1 MRLSRK
7 LFAWTL
13 VAVLCVGLG
22 SARADGTPNI
32 TVSVSSASV
41 LFGDPVHVTVTAANP
56 PGTYG
61 YNLTYRV
68 VLPAGVT
75 YAGGAATAP
84 QQVANAPIGS
94 ETTLIFSNVS
104 DLSPNSSRAI
114 GFDLT
119 YSQTTYDVGSTFP
132 VAAQAFVNSDP
143 RFVPKFDASGVYASG
158 ATGSTAE
165 ISGTQT
171 INAIKV
177 TKSEPSAEGEILR
190 GLHDHQTVYTLN
202 VANNSV
208 NSTTGTTLDD
218 FLPAGLEFLG
228 CGNGTDDH
236 TTNAPTNPGSTAEY
250 PGSGPIVIAP
260 LAGCVDPI
268 AVDTFSGDPDGTG
281 PLTSGV
287 YTHVTWNVGAL
298 SPGQTRIFTY
308 RAAVPLRANTMAFTG
323 TKPTAASL
331 GQGANL
337 DNNSGAEVSDESSLT
352 NGATAHGSYQG
363 STPVAVSDEGTLTRS
378 AEDWLVHKSGSSG
391 TLAEGAI
398 TLWTLTLQTSEYR
411 FVDGAT
417 VTDTVPDGLCPLGA
431 SNFTTGN
438 DPANDSECQPTG
450 NPNDLPNPAYS
461 SVTEHSDGTWTLV
474 WDSSVLSRLAHT
486 GVDDTISI
494 TYPTVTRTHYQQ
506 GFVPAG
512 PILTADTVQNQVRTD
527 ALQFARCTAP
537 GTPDCSTPGPT
548 ISHDVPNGDP
558 IGDTSQADQ
567 TAVSPVIDKMV
578 AASGS
583 NCATAGYGNTV
594 PHYHPGDRVCWLV
607 RVDFPGAVDTAPQA
621 VADFLPPGATYE
633 SGSEAAGP
641 GDTVSSTLDASAALT
656 DGALSWTVTG
666 GHVSAGSLVF
676 SRIFSTIA
684 APPGSPAPGDI
695 TGNLLKFSSTDTPG
709 ISSSLRDQADYVLD
723 TPAVS
728 LLKGVS
734 TVVRGGS
741 TVVGPLG
748 ANSDNISVQ
757 GGDQVTY
764 RVDVTNS
771 GAQDASNVEVRDI
784 LPFDCTIPVAITAIS
799 DSGTCVDGGL
809 APDQIQWT
817 LPTLAAGTTTTLHYT
832 ATVPVDVGAART
844 FANHAGVR
852 KFEGSTNLGGTYIY
866 TPANNIDATDPTTP
880 NAPAADDTSSVST
893 TNAGVVKGRST
904 EITEAGN
911 SGAQA
916 TIGEEIT
923 YTLTATVPAGT
934 TLHGTAQL
942 TDTVDSSTRQP
953 YVASSATATLNGGAL
968 PGGFTLDTSGA
979 TPKIVFPTDYA
990 NAAAS
995 GDDILVLTFRTNVA
1009 DVAANTRTSGILTNQ
1024 GKLTWTDPVIGAQ
1037 TRTSNTV
1044 TTQIVEPR
1052 IAQAKSDD
1060 RNPARVSPGDV
1071 ITYTLTTTNP
1081 TAPGRVSTAHDLVVS
1096 DVVPVGLT
1104 PIDVAPGNA
1113 QLANGA
1119 AVPGTGG
1126 AIWTSATRTIAKSVS
1141 SINPGA
1147 SSAFSYR
1154 VIVDNPGVGGAT
1166 KVNTA
1171 TATATSLG
1179 FPADSD
1185 GERMSGVGYSA
1196 STTDTV
1202 RLATAA
1208 IAKAVSPTS
1217 ATIGEPL
1224 SYTVR
1229 VTIPAGISLYD
1240 MTVVDVVPDSIDVD
1254 GYDSETCESG
1264 CPLVNPVNRYT
1275 PVVAGTTKLAWDL
1288 GDIGAPLSTPQVIA
1302 LTYHGHLRATHRIG
1316 GAPVVAPQTPTNSAT
1331 VSSNQTDVNGAFDA
1345 ASIPTTFTDSSQP
1358 ATAPVTVVEPS
1369 LVIDKKVKVG
1379 TAGSFVDGPASA
1391 RSDSALTYQIV
1402 VTNTGSAPAY
1412 DAVVTDLPD
1421 AELTNVVLAA
1431 VAGTTV
1437 SDGWTSADPGI
1448 AWQIPGP
1455 IAAGGSVT
1463 LTYSASLVAAASLH
1477 DAETID
1483 NTAAV
1488 PHSFGVPSATRAA
1501 NAGDATF
1508 VYRDYTNGGSDSTQV
1523 VLDFPTFSTVKTTGA
1538 IGFPDTGIAEV
1549 GQSFSWRVVATNTSA
1564 TATATAVHVT
1574 DTLPANWSYDNG
1586 TASISPGG
1594 SQEPV
1599 VTAHATGDDLDWT
1612 VATLAPG
1619 ATATVT
1625 YTAHPLPAAASL
1637 PGTGA
1642 NANVNS
1648 ARVRTAMDEAGNSG
1662 NGDGAYGS
1670 TVDTAAATLHLPLL
1684 GIVKTPDHGAAV
1696 AGTTSSFSI
1705 AVHNSGSGIAR
1716 NVDVM
1721 DVLPAGL
1728 GYAAASASAVPSTG
1742 FSETSV
1748 SGQTVHWTIATVAVG
1763 ATVTIT
1769 LPVAVAH
1776 DIADASTLTNTAS
1789 TSSNELPT
1797 PVSDTGSLDIAAH
1810 ADLSIVKS
1818 GAATYGEGA
1827 SYVWHVRVRNL
1838 GPSDAQAAN
1847 VGDTL
1852 PAGVTFASASAPC
1865 TAVGQV
1871 VACNLGT
1878 LAAGFDQTYDVSV
1891 AVTSGTTS
1899 SPLSN
1904 TAVVATTT
1912 TDTVAGNN
1920 SSTSTALPS
1929 PLADISVAKVAT
1941 PPAILKGGR
1950 TSFAMT
1956 VHNAGPSIARS
1967 VTLSDTMPAGLS
1979 LVSATGTGC
1988 GTAGATVTCALGD
2001 LAAGGDSLVT
2011 VLADGVVNGP
2021 WLNTATAATPT
2032 TQPIGGGTP
2041 DSGSA
2046 TVIVGPVA
2054 GLQLAKTAPAQI
2066 AAGGDLTWTL
2076 AVTNVGPDPASN
2088 VTIDD
2093 PLPSGTTFVSA
2104 SPGCAPA
2111 TAVVHCAVGDLAV
2124 GQSTTRTISATV
2136 PLVLADTTVLN
2147 TATTA
2152 ADQGDDHPADNI
2164 ASASTLVGPS
2174 ADLGVVKTGPA
2185 TAGAGGTVAW
2195 TLVATNAGPSAATGV
2210 TIVDTLPAG
2219 VTFVSATPAQGGCS
2233 AVGQAVGCALGAVAN
2248 GGTAQ
2253 IQLVGTVAAALEGTS
2268 IVNGASISGDQPDPA
2283 AANDQASAT
2292 TAVVAPL
2299 ASAFNLTFDKR
2310 VLGHSPPQLGVALRY
2325 GLTVSNSGPA
2335 NAADVDVTDTLPSNL
2350 EFVSASLSG
2359 GTCTHAD
2366 AVVTCHLDTL
2376 AAGAQGT
2383 AIVTT
2388 RPIAGGPVQNTASVQ
2403 SAVADQKPADN
2414 VDAARASVSAPRARL
2429 SLAKTTARSA
2439 PLRAGQRIGYR
2450 IRVANPGRTAAA
2462 AVIVCDVL
2470 PASLVWVSTP
2480 GARFRE
2486 GRACWTIGLLRA
2498 GQGRTLRVSA
2508 RLIRGARGHRLV
2520 NVATATSENATMR
2533 HASAIVT
2540 VAPGEQN
2547 RNRRDG
2553 GVTG

>member
-1 MRLSRK
+1 
-7 LFAWTL
+7 
-13 VAVLCVGLG
+13 VGLG
-22 SARADGTPNI
+22 IARADGTPNI
-32 TVSVSSASV
+32 TAAVSSASV

-75 YAGGAATAP
+75 YAGGAPTAP
-84 QQVANAPIGS
+84 QQIANAPIAG

-119 YSQTTYDVGSTFP
+119 YSQTAYDVGSSFP

-143 RFVPKFDASGVYASG
+143 RFVPKFDGSGVYSSG

-202 VANNSV
+202 VENNSV
-208 NSTTGTTLDD
+208 NPTTGTTLDD
-218 FLPAGLEFLG
+218 YLPAGLEFLG

-250 PGSGPIVIAP
+250 PGSGPIVIP
-260 LAGCVDPI
+260 SLPGCVDPI

-287 YTHVTWNVGAL
+287 YTHVTWSVGTL
-298 SPGQTRIFTY
+298 NPGQTKVFTY
-308 RAAVPLRANTMAFTG
+308 RAAVPLRANTMTFTG

-337 DNNSGAEVSDESSLT
+337 DNNSGPEVADESALT

-363 STPVAVSDEGTLTRS
+363 GTPIAVSDEATMTRS
-378 AEDWLVHKSGSSG
+378 AEDWLVHKSGSSS

-398 TLWTLTLQTSEYR
+398 TQWTLTLQTSEYR
-411 FVDGAT
+411 FVNGAT
-417 VTDTVPDGLCPLGA
+417 VTDTIPDGLCPLGA

-438 DPANDSECQPTG
+438 DPANDSECAPTG
-450 NPNDLPNPAYS
+450 DLPSAPYS
-461 SVTEHSDGTWTLV
+461 SVTEHSDGSWTVV
-474 WDSSVLSRLAHT
+474 WDASVLSSLAHT
-486 GVDDTISI
+486 GVNDTITI
-494 TYPTVTRTHYQQ
+494 TYPTVTRSHYQEA
-506 GFVPAG
+506 FVPAG
-512 PILTADTVQNQVRTD
+512 PILTTDTVQNLVRTD
-527 ALQFARCTAP
+527 ATQFARCTAP

-548 ISHDVPNGDP
+548 ISHDVPDGAP
-558 IGDTSQADQ
+558 IDDTSQAGQ
-567 TAVSPVIDKMV
+567 TAVSPVIDKKV

-583 NCATAGYGNTV
+583 NCATASYVDTV

-621 VADFLPPGATYE
+621 VADFLPAGATYE
-633 SGSEAAGP
+633 TGSEAAGP
-641 GDTVSSTLDASAALT
+641 GDNVSSTLDASAALT

-666 GHVSAGSLVF
+666 GHVAAGSLVF
-676 SRIFSTIA
+676 ARIFSTIA
-684 APPGSPAPGDI
+684 DPPGRPAPGDI

-709 ISSSLRDQADYVLD
+709 VSSSLRDQADYVLD
-723 TPAVS
+723 TPVVS

-741 TVVGPLG
+741 TVLGPLG
-748 ANSDNISVQ
+748 PNSDNIAVQ

-771 GAQDASNVEVRDI
+771 GAQDASNVQVRDI
-784 LPFDCTIPVAITAIS
+784 LPFDCAIPVAITAIS
-799 DSGTCVDGGL
+799 NGGTCVDGGL

-832 ATVPVDVGAART
+832 ATVPVDVGAARI

-852 KFEGSTNLGGTYIY
+852 QFEGATNVGGTYTY
-866 TPANNIDATDPTTP
+866 TPANNIDATNATTP

-893 TNAGVVKGRST
+893 ADATVVKARTT
-904 EITEAGN
+904 EITESGN
-911 SGAQA
+911 SASQA

-953 YVASSATATLNGGAL
+953 YVASSASATLNGGAL

-979 TPKIVFPTDYA
+979 TPRVVFPADYA
-990 NAAAS
+990 NAAGS
-995 GDDILVLTFRTNVA
+995 GDDTLVLTFRTKVA
-1009 DVAANTRTSGILTNQ
+1009 DVAGNTRTSGNLTNL
-1024 GKLTWTDPVIGAQ
+1024 GTLTWTDPVIGAQ
-1037 TRTSNTV
+1037 TRPSNTV

-1071 ITYTLTTTNP
+1071 ITYTVTTTNP
-1081 TAPGRVSTAHDLVVS
+1081 TAPGRVSVAHDLVIG

-1104 PIDVAPGNA
+1104 PIGVAPGNTP
-1113 QLANGA
+1113 LADGA
-1119 AVPGTGG
+1119 SVPGTGG

-1141 SINPGA
+1141 SIDPGA

-1166 KVNTA
+1166 KVNTV

-1179 FPADSD
+1179 SPADSD
-1185 GERMSGVGYSA
+1185 GERTTGTGYSA

-1208 IAKAVSPTS
+1208 IAKTVTPTS
-1217 ATIGEPL
+1217 ATIGDPL

-1229 VTIPAGISLYD
+1229 VTVPAGISLYD
-1240 MTVVDVVPDSIDVD
+1240 LTVVDVVPDSIDVD
-1254 GYDSETCESG
+1254 GYASVTCESG
-1264 CPLVNPVNRYT
+1264 CPLVNPVNLYT

-1288 GDIGAPLSTPQVIA
+1288 GDIAAPLATPQVIA
-1302 LTYHGHLRATHRIG
+1302 LTYHGHLRATHRVG
-1316 GAPVVAPQTPTNSAT
+1316 GAPVAAPQTPTNSAT
-1331 VSSNQTDVNGAFDA
+1331 VSSNQTNVNGAFDPA
-1345 ASIPTTFTDSSQP
+1345 GIPTSFTDSSSP
-1358 ATAPVTVVEPS
+1358 ATAPVTVIEPA
-1369 LVIDKKVKVG
+1369 LTVDKKVEVG
-1379 TAGSFVDGPASA
+1379 TGSFVDGPVSA

-1421 AELTNVVLAA
+1421 AELTNVVVAS

-1437 SDGWTSADPGI
+1437 SDGWTAGDPDI

-1463 LTYSASLVAAASLH
+1463 LTYTASLVAASGLH
-1477 DAETID
+1477 DGETID
-1483 NTAAV
+1483 NTAAI
-1488 PHSFGVPSATRAA
+1488 PHFFGVPSATRAA
-1501 NAGDATF
+1501 NPTF
-1508 VYRDYTNGGSDSTQV
+1508 VYRDYTNGGTDSTQV

-1549 GQSFSWRVVATNTSA
+1549 GQSFSWRVVVTNTSA
-1564 TATATAVHVT
+1564 TATASAVHVT
-1574 DTLPANWSYDNG
+1574 DTLPPNWSYDAG
-1586 TASISPGG
+1586 SASISPGG
-1594 SQEPV
+1594 AQEPV
-1599 VTAHATGDDLDWT
+1599 VTAHASGDDLDWS

-1619 ATATVT
+1619 AAATVT
-1625 YTAHPLPAAASL
+1625 YTAHPLPAAATL
-1637 PGTGA
+1637 PGIGA

-1648 ARVRTAMDEAGNSG
+1648 ARVRAATDEAGNSG
-1662 NGDGAYGS
+1662 NGDGTYSS
-1670 TVDTAAATLHLPLL
+1670 TADTATATLHLPALA
-1684 GIVKTPDHGAAV
+1684 IVKTPDHGAAV

-1705 AVHNSGSGIAR
+1705 AVHNTGNGTAR
-1716 NVDVM
+1716 NVDVT

-1728 GYAAASASAVPSTG
+1728 GYTAASASAVPSTG
-1742 FSETSV
+1742 FSETSI

-1769 LPVAVAH
+1769 VPVAVAH
-1776 DIADASTLTNTAS
+1776 DVAGGSTLTNTAS
-1789 TSSNELPT
+1789 TSSDELPT
-1797 PVSDTGSLDIAAH
+1797 PVSDTGSLDVAAH

-1818 GAATYGEGA
+1818 GAATYSEGA
-1827 SYVWHVRVRNL
+1827 SYLWHLRVRNL
-1838 GPSDAQAAN
+1838 GPSDAQAAT
-1847 VGDTL
+1847 VSDTL
-1852 PAGVTFASASAPC
+1852 PPGVTFVAASAPC
-1865 TAVGQV
+1865 TALGQV
-1871 VACNLGT
+1871 VGCNLGT
-1878 LAAGFDQTYDVSV
+1878 LAAGFDQTYDVTV
-1891 AVTSGTTS
+1891 AVTPGTTS

-1912 TDTVAGNN
+1912 TDLVAGNN

-1929 PLADISVAKVAT
+1929 PLADISVVKVAT
-1941 PPAILKGGR
+1941 PAAILKGGQ
-1950 TSFAMT
+1950 TSFAIT

-1967 VTLSDTMPAGLS
+1967 VTLSDAMPAGLS

-1988 GTAGATVTCALGD
+1988 VTAGATVTCALAD

-2011 VLADGVVNGP
+2011 VLANGTVNGSWP
-2021 WLNTATAATPT
+2021 NTATATTPT
-2032 TQPIGGGTP
+2032 PQPVGGGAP

-2046 TVIVGPVA
+2046 TVIVGPVSD
-2054 GLQLAKTAPAQI
+2054 LQLGKTAPAQV

-2076 AVTNVGPDPASN
+2076 SVTNAGPDPATN

-2104 SPGCAPA
+2104 SPGCTLAA
-2111 TAVVHCAVGDLAV
+2111 GVVHCAVGDLVV
-2124 GQSTTRTISATV
+2124 GQSATRTITTTV
-2136 PLVLADTTVLN
+2136 PLALADTTVLN
-2147 TATTA
+2147 TATTTG
-2152 ADQGDDHPADNI
+2152 DQGDDHPADDT
-2164 ASASTLVGPS
+2164 ASAHTLVGPA

-2185 TAGAGGTVAW
+2185 TAGAGGTVSW

-2210 TIVDTLPAG
+2210 NVVDTLPAG
-2219 VTFVSATPAQGGCS
+2219 VTFVSATPTQGTCS
-2233 AVGQAVGCALGAVAN
+2233 AVGQAVGCALGALLN

-2253 IQLVGTVAAALEGTS
+2253 IQLVGIVAASLEGTS
-2268 IVNGASISGDQPDPA
+2268 IVNGASISGDQPDPVT
-2283 AANDQASAT
+2283 ANDQSSAT
-2292 TAVVAPL
+2292 TAVGAPL
-2299 ASAFNLTFDKR
+2299 ASAFNLVFVKR
-2310 VLGHSPPQLGVALRY
+2310 VLGDSPPQLGVALRY

-2335 NAADVDVTDTLPSNL
+2335 GATDVDVTDALPSNL
-2350 EFVSASLSG
+2350 EFVSASLPG
-2359 GTCTHAD
+2359 GTCTYAD
-2366 AVVTCHLDTL
+2366 AVVTCHLDSL
-2376 AAGAQGT
+2376 AAGARGT

-2388 RPIAGGPVQNTASVQ
+2388 RPIASGPVQNTASVQ

-2414 VDAARASVSAPRARL
+2414 VDAARASVSAPRARITL
-2429 SLAKTTARSA
+2429 VKTTARRE
-2439 PLRAGQRIGYR
+2439 PLRAGQRI
-2450 IRVANPGRTAAA
+2450 
-2462 AVIVCDVL
+2462 
-2470 PASLVWVSTP
+2470 S
-2480 GARFRE
+2480 
-2486 GRACWTIGLLRA
+2486 
-2498 GQGRTLRVSA
+2498 
-2508 RLIRGARGHRLV
+2508 
-2520 NVATATSENATMR
+2520 
-2533 HASAIVT
+2533 
-2540 VAPGEQN
+2540 
-2547 RNRRDG
+2547 
-2553 GVTG
+2553 